1 MALGGISAS
10 GKAVSHSLTDSSVR
24 FVGTRNKEI
33 KEQLQVVLEDEIRAG
48 KNAK

>member
-10 GKAVSHSLTDSSVR
+10 GKAVHIGFQILAYR
-24 FVGTRNKEI
+24 FDGTRNKEI
-33 KEQLQVVLEDEIRAG
+33 KEQLQDALVDEIRAG